1 MAESTAAKAQ
11 TVEIAKETA
20 DLERK
25 EIKKTAGAIKES
37 AVELVDSA
45 DRTTQLAADRTV
57 LAAER
62 TYAAWVR
69 TGLTAL
75 ASGVGAKALL
85 MDVIA
90 QWMVIG
96 AGTVLTLFSAFC
108 FVAGVWRNLFSVR
121 PPQPDIQRLP
131 TWLLVIVNGSLA
143 LVALA
148 ALGSI
153 WLPLF

>member
-1 MAESTAAKAQ
+1 MAESTTAKTQTVAIAKA
-11 TVEIAKETA
+11 TA
-20 DLERK
+20 NLERK
-25 EIKKTAGAIKES
+25 EITKTAGAIKES

-45 DRTTQLAADRTV
+45 DRTTQLAADRTI

-62 TYAAWVR
+62 TYAAWLR
-69 TGLTAL
+69 TGLAAL

-85 MDVIA
+85 TGILA
-90 QWMVIG
+90 EWMVLG

-108 FVAGVWRNLFSVR
+108 FLAGVWRDLFAVR
-121 PPQPDIQRLP
+121 PPKPDIRRLP
-131 TWLLVIVNGSLA
+131 IWLLLIVNGSLA

-148 ALGSI
+148 ALASI